1 MIEKTTMN
9 INIPKDLKKK
19 LKIIALNEEVTLTE
33 VVVTFLEYSLK
44 EYSHNDK
51 ILK

>member
-19 LKIIALNEEVTLTE
+19 LKIIALNEEITMTE
-33 VVVTFLEYSLK
+33 VVIQFLEYAIK

-51 ILK
+51 LLK